1 MGAVCRLGPW
11 EGVGSCAPR
20 LSAAL
25 AVKSKQVDVKELL
38 HKSLG
43 IDTHTASNTN
53 TTDESEARA
62 LAAELTAATLR
73 ARTAS
78 HLDCDLQSKYEFSWC
93 EKSTHD
99 GLHRERPLAGE
110 TA

>member
-1 MGAVCRLGPW
+1 MRPA
-11 EGVGSCAPR
+11 

-53 TTDESEARA
+53 TTDER
-62 LAAELTAATLR
+62 LLRHCELELR
-73 ARTAS
+73 AT
-78 HLDCDLQSKYEFSWC
+78 
-93 EKSTHD
+93 
-99 GLHRERPLAGE
+99 
-110 TA
+110 